1 MKQSFTMFSSML
13 KSVSR
18 YLVNPDDNEIDE
30 EEMLSIE
37 EYQALEAEV

>member
-18 YLVNPDDNEIDE
+18 YLANPDDNEIDE